1 MIQLPKGISHTIFH
15 NEHSCSYMGVEEYLQ
30 FVEAD
35 ISDEDRA
42 ECIRTGEVWELVWYP
57 DTPVGHHRVIG
68 LTLEKVLV
76 AANRAGG

>member
-15 NEHSCSYMGVEEYLQ
+15 NEHRCSCMSVEEYLQ

-42 ECIRTGEVWELVWYP
+42 ECIHTGEVWELVWYP
-57 DTPVGHHRVIG
+57 ETPVGHYRVIG
-68 LTLEKVLV
+68 PTLEKVLV